1 MIQSAIA
8 YMAADAIA
16 DGTLNLY
23 STEHNEATFKLL
35 LSQGNTSPGEALPPE
50 RTAGIGASRPKR
62 NSLDSLALTDISLE
76 TVNQPSDTR
85 LSRVEPGEPDN
96 PAIKAGAEA
105 YQALSPKTRAALDAI
120 LELVDKHGEAAL
132 SDISKEARHSL
143 DEYRDLS
150 YRFSFVDA
158 DGGESN
164 DWTSNPVPT
173 P

>member
-1 MIQSAIA
+1 
-8 YMAADAIA
+8 MAALSA
-16 DGTLNLY
+16 LY
-23 STEHNEATFKLL
+23 TPIGMARKALKSKQEKVDQQEQDTRRKLD
-35 LSQGNTSPGEALPPE
+35 ALPPE

-62 NSLDSLALTDISLE
+62 SSLDSLALTDISWE
-76 TVNQPSDTR
+76 TVNRPSDTR
-85 LSRVEPGEPDN
+85 LSRGEPDD

-132 SDISKEARHSL
+132 SELSEEARHSL
-143 DEYRDLS
+143 GEYRDLS
-150 YRFSFVDA
+150 SRLSFVDA

-164 DWTSNPVPT
+164 DWTSNPAPT